1 MAKKKKKK
9 KKRPLIKMD
18 FGGSVPDKER
28 AKKNTHRLS
37 PKFSGFCV
45 AYAFLKHGL
54 IYC

>member
-1 MAKKKKKK
+1 
-9 KKRPLIKMD
+9 MD

-28 AKKNTHRLS
+28 AKKKHRLS